1 MGRGSPPWAPLQAA
15 EEFVEFVG
23 GVKVGFEFAGGELFA
38 EVVEAAGEE
47 IEGGGEDFLIGENDV
62 PPGGIGAAGEAE
74 GIAKART
81 GEGDGKAVFVEMVV
95 EEASEG
101 DGGELRKMR
110 GQANG
115 VVMLLRA
122 EPERTRADF
131 FENFHEGGDARIV
144 FSRGRAD
151 ESVGVATKKIGVG
164 MGVAGEFPAGHGMAA
179 EEERS
184 IGCGIKFRGGFDDA
198 DFGAAGIGD
207 ERVSWS
213 VARDFRKKIERRAN
227 GKCDVDQV
235 GILQGRSEFRGECF
249 VKCAASVRFT
259 NNFGAVPARDVHV
272 GGVFAER
279 ESEGAADEAGAED
292 GGARDEVAGRH
303 AQAMRRPMAG
313 AMMRS
318 SAMS

>member
-23 GVKVGFEFAGGELFA
+23 GVEVGFEFAGGKFFA
-38 EVVEAAGEE
+38 EIVEAAGEE

-62 PPGGIGAAGEAE
+62 APSGIGASGKAK
-74 GIAKART
+74 GIAEAGT

-95 EEASEG
+95 QEAGKS
-101 DGGELRKMR
+101 DRRELREMR
-110 GQANG
+110 GQADG
-115 VVMLLRA
+115 VVVLLRA

-131 FENFHEGGDARIV
+131 FENLHEGEDARIV
-144 FSRGRAD
+144 FSRRRAD

-164 MGVAGEFPAGHGMAA
+164 MCDSGEFPASHGMAA
-179 EEERS
+179 EEKRS
-184 IGCGIKFRGGFDDA
+184 VRCGIKFRGGFDDA
-198 DFGAAGIGD
+198 NFGAAGIGD
-207 ERVSWS
+207 ERVSWG
-213 VARDFRKKIERRAN
+213 VARDFRKKIEGRGD
-227 GKCDVDQV
+227 GKCDVNQV
-235 GILQGRSEFRGECF
+235 SILQSRSEFCGERF

-259 NNFGAVPARDVHV
+259 NDFGAVPAGDVHV